1 LQEGGSC
8 WRRRKLMKR
17 TKDRFETF
25 KITPAPLLTNTSAA
39 AAAAAAAVAHLS
51 ISLSLSIPFFRRF
64 KTTKIKDLS

>member
-39 AAAAAAAVAHLS
+39 AAAAVAHLS

>member
-8 WRRRKLMKR
+8 WKRRKLMKR

-39 AAAAAAAVAHLS
+39 AAAAVAHLS

>member
-1 LQEGGSC
+1 
-8 WRRRKLMKR
+8 MKR

-25 KITPAPLLTNTSAA
+25 KITPAPLLTNTS
-39 AAAAAAAVAHLS
+39 AAAAAAVAHLS